1 MIKEEFSGE
10 ITEDLKKCF
19 SNIVDQYETNKNYS
33 KTLSQIKELRSIIC
47 SKQIKNSFS
56 IEVYEYSSLLSI
68 DNYDIENFNISLS
81 KLICDLY
88 PLYPSSQN
96 KLRFFRLY
104 FLYVALTDTKEISIL
119 LQSTDYHQNKDYL
132 VDIKGIITSL
142 IGKDFIGILKQFS
155 VLSDYYEKKLIV
167 PFLPRIKILSL
178 ITFAQAFYTE
188 MDINFIY
195 KYLSK
200 WRDESFDD
208 FIKFLKDNKVI
219 IDEKKQKIKCKESLN
234 NLKENLY
241 LCKIFSSSFK

>member
-10 ITEDLKKCF
+10 ITEDLMKCF

-119 LQSTDYHQNKDYL
+119 LQSTHYHQH
-132 VDIKGIITSL
+132 
-142 IGKDFIGILKQFS
+142 
-155 VLSDYYEKKLIV
+155 
-167 PFLPRIKILSL
+167 
-178 ITFAQAFYTE
+178 
-188 MDINFIY
+188 
-195 KYLSK
+195 
-200 WRDESFDD
+200 
-208 FIKFLKDNKVI
+208 
-219 IDEKKQKIKCKESLN
+219 N
-234 NLKENLY
+234 NT
-241 LCKIFSSSFK
+241 

>member
-1 MIKEEFSGE
+1 MIKAEFSEE
-10 ITEDLKKCF
+10 ITEDLKKSF
-19 SNIVDQYETNKNYS
+19 SNIVNQYCINKNYS
-33 KTLSQIKELRSIIC
+33 KTLSQIKDLRNKIC

-56 IEVYEYSSLLSI
+56 IEVYEYSSLLSV

-96 KLRFFRLY
+96 KLQFFRLY
-104 FLYVALTDTKEISIL
+104 FLYTALTDIKEFSIL
-119 LQSTDYHQNKDYL
+119 LQNQDYRQNKYFFG
-132 VDIKGIITSL
+132 DIKGIITSL
-142 IGKDFIGILKQFS
+142 IAKDFIGVLKQFS
-155 VLSDYYEKKLIV
+155 ALSDFYEKKLIV

-188 MDINFIY
+188 IDINFIY

-200 WRDESFDD
+200 WRNESFDD
-208 FIKFLKDNKVI
+208 FIKFLIDNKVI
-219 IDEKKQKIKCKESLN
+219 IDEKKKKIKCKETLN

-241 LCKIFSSSFK
+241 LCKIFSTSFK